1 MFYVKKK
8 KTCPAE
14 MIPVQQICI
23 TTDLFLNLMYTL
35 VINILSFISYFLTGI
50 WFWDV
55 NLQAVNLSDGIFGQ
69 IN

>member
-1 MFYVKKK
+1 
-8 KTCPAE
+8 